1 MKDPDYR
8 AMLVDLMQALSA
20 SLAEVEKQ
28 LRGDDRL
35 KLTLVSD
42 DEEGDDAS

>member
-1 MKDPDYR
+1 MNDPDYQ
-8 AMLVDLMQALSA
+8 AVLLDLMQALSA

-35 KLTLVSD
+35 KLTLVRDS
-42 DEEGDDAS
+42 EEDDDAS